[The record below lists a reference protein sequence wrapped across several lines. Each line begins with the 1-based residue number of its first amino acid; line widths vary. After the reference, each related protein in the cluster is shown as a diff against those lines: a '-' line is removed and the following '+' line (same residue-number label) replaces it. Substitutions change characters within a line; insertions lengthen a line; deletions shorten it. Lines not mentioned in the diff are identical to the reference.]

1 MTSTNNSVN
10 NDTKDKNNV
19 RVRTTVVGLIL
30 LTIGLMIIFKNN
42 SSNLKDLPD
51 DLISFYAKNLK
62 PLFYQT
68 SITEEDIFNFAL
80 YQNIPIDKQNNKL
93 LQIGLNDSEEV
104 ELNVKDALINGNTN
118 NYNKFVRE
126 LDLSTIQKKSLDS
139 ILSSYKND
147 IYKTVLVN
155 ENNAVAVDPK
165 IVVLREA
172 LVYDINNFIKQQDLR
187 QHSEILTQKT
197 EPNANKVFTKVKADI
212 NSGKD
217 RNFIFFTPDTVLNLE
232 CYVPSNNLT
241 LNNKKNSNVKVRIEN
256 NDVKTEGKMYE
267 IKDDKIIIRGN
278 NLNEIIAKVKLP
290 VLKDVIVLPPT
301 NILPPKNKVKI
312 NKSTTVNIPNPP
324 ENPGPSF
331 TFNYDDIGDLV
342 EGSINIISDE
352 NAKNWVQF
360 GLKTDSLGNRISFN
374 FQSDSTFDVK
384 KLKEELEKAKIE
396 LKKYKKLKKQP

>member
-19 RVRTTVVGLIL
+19 RMRTTVVGLVL

-42 SSNLKDLPD
+42 SSNLKNLPEN
-51 DLISFYAKNLK
+51 LVSFYAKNLK

-68 SITEEDIFNFAL
+68 PITEEDVFNFAL

-126 LDLSTIQKKSLDS
+126 LDLNDIQKKSLDS

-172 LVYDINNFIKQQDLR
+172 LVYDINSFIKQQDLR
-187 QHSEILTQKT
+187 QHTEILTQKI
-197 EPNANKVFTKVKADI
+197 EPNANQVFTKVKADI

-232 CYVPSNNLT
+232 CYVPNNNLT
-241 LNNKKNSNVKVRIEN
+241 LNNKKDSKIKVRIEN
-256 NDVKTEGKMYE
+256 PDFKTQGKMYQ
-267 IKDDKIIIRGN
+267 IKDDKIIVRGN
-278 NLNEIIAKVKLP
+278 NLNEIIATVKIP

-301 NILPPKNKVKI
+301 NITPPKNKI
-312 NKSTTVNIPNPP
+312 NNKSTVTIPNPP
-324 ENPGPSF
+324 EKVNNTF
-331 TFNYDDIGDLV
+331 TFNYDDIDGLV

-360 GLKTDSLGNRISFN
+360 GLKADSLGSKFN
-374 FQSDSTFDVK
+374 FNIQSDSTFDVK